1 MYPIDITDLK
11 EEGEA
16 LVAAIIDAVKQTQM
30 YLIRPYPDTL
40 TMTAKQFEFL
50 CPDQEDHMAPH
61 EYLYKTPLCVM
72 EVRVKDTHNLVSTV
86 VS

>member
-1 MYPIDITDLK
+1 MYPIDITDLT

-16 LVAAIIDAVKQTQM
+16 LVAAIIDAVHQTQL

-40 TMTAKQFEFL
+40 KMTAKQFEFL
-50 CPDQEDHMAPH
+50 CPDQGEHMQPH
-61 EYLYKTPLCVM
+61 EYLYKTPYCVM
-72 EVRVKDTHNLVSTV
+72 EVRVKDAHNLLSTV